1 MYANI
6 SCTVF
11 ITRQILLESKLL
23 KEESGE
29 WTYCHM
35 KGKQMLL
42 VFTGIKLTITITT
55 PVKSV
60 NMVNNKNDIVSIFNI
75 FHHDNYML
83 T

>member
-1 MYANI
+1 
-6 SCTVF
+6 
-11 ITRQILLESKLL
+11 
-23 KEESGE
+23 
-29 WTYCHM
+29 M
-35 KGKQMLL
+35 KGKKILL

-75 FHHDNYML
+75 FHHDNYMF